1 MVRPEVLQEIKNNIL
16 KYEYPLANTMT
27 DEELA
32 DIFKASNRPF
42 LMAWMIK
49 LLGIYDEATVTL
61 DNPQL
66 LGQMIYENGF
76 CTKDQADSFMFGYMA
91 PTGQFEILQKMFIY
105 INIIKKPKPELDFK
119 DITLLEIDDLFK
131 KNLNLFPQYGEIKIL
146 TQEKN
151 VTAATEL
158 ESVKSVPEG
167 QQNNVK
173 NQESAVDPF
182 ETSNNVDITKCLADV
197 QLHLPILK
205 KVAKECQKDDDI
217 SSDILLQRNDE
228 VEKVVEK
235 CGSDLRR
242 INQYLKDVKTIQ
254 DFFNSKEE
262 WLAKP
267 SNRKHSEAHRQML
280 RGLHIEVS
288 YILKILNAVT
298 KK

>member
-49 LLGIYDEATVTL
+49 LLGTYEEAIVTV

-66 LGQMIYENGF
+66 LGHMMYENGF
-76 CTKDQADSFMFGYMA
+76 CTKDQADSFMNGFMS

-105 INIIKKPKPELDFK
+105 MNIIKKPKPELDFK
-119 DITLLEIDDLFK
+119 DITLPDIDDLFN

-151 VTAATEL
+151 VSAATE
-158 ESVKSVPEG
+158 
-167 QQNNVK
+167 NNVK
-173 NQESAVDPF
+173 DQESAADPF
-182 ETSNNVDITKCLADV
+182 ETSNNADITKLLADV

-205 KVAKECQKDDDI
+205 KVVKECQKDEDAN
-217 SSDILLQRNDE
+217 SDILLQRNDE
-228 VEKVVEK
+228 VEKVVKK
-235 CGSDLRR
+235 CSSYLRK

-254 DFFNSKEE
+254 EFFNNNEE
-262 WLAKP
+262 CLAKP
-267 SNRKHSEAHRQML
+267 SDRKHSEAHRQML
-280 RGLHIEVS
+280 RSLHIEVS
-288 YILKILNAVT
+288 SILRILNAIT